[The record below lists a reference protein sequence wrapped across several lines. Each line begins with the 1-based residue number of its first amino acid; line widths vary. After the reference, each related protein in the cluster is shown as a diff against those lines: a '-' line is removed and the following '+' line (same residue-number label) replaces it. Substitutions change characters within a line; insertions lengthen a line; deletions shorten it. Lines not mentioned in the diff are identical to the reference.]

1 MQSQVCSYRYA
12 SMVTWWTNKKVE
24 RVNLRLNVWLRLM
37 LIRVRIMRLKVSL
50 KVRSRVKIQESFSSR
65 GKGL

>member
-1 MQSQVCSYRYA
+1 M
-12 SMVTWWTNKKVE
+12 TWWTNKKVE

-65 GKGL
+65 GKRL